1 MRTSIRIFVAGLIS
15 VAVVGV
21 LPAGS
26 ADAAPKSTNISA
38 GCCR

>member
-1 MRTSIRIFVAGLIS
+1 MRTSIRLFVAGLIS

-26 ADAAPKSTNISA
+26 ASAAPKGTNIGT

>member
-15 VAVVGV
+15 FAVVGV

-26 ADAAPKSTNISA
+26 AAAAP
-38 GCCR
+38 R

>member
-26 ADAAPKSTNISA
+26 ASAAPKITSISV